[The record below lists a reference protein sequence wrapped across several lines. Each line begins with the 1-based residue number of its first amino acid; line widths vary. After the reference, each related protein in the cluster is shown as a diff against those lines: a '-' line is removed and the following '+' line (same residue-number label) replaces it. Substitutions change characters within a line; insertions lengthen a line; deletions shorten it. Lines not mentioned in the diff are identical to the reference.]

1 MPTLILVR
9 PSLHTTKKHFNFLFD
24 PIVIF
29 SYNAHTLYK
38 LVKVVVKVLGGSSSE
53 ADLSAK

>member
-1 MPTLILVR
+1 MLILIHVR
-9 PSLHTTKKHFNFLFD
+9 PLPHTTKKRFNFLFD

-38 LVKVVVKVLGGSSSE
+38 LGNVVAKVLGGSSSE